1 MTLSFISSLIQKGPR
16 ALLHCILSL
25 DRPLSPS
32 GVQSGWPPVIALF
45 AGSLAVMTNLM
56 TAVLLSPNSGGSLL
70 LLAEFHLSGDQFA
83 CLSITYLIQTTD
95 AWAFDNPDWRHAY
108 RRERIHELQCLTLD
122 CKQHLISR
130 TKGKMIWC
138 MLEVL

>member
-32 GVQSGWPPVIALF
+32 GVQSGWPPVITLF

-56 TAVLLSPNSGGSLL
+56 TTVLLSPNSGGSLL
-70 LLAEFHLSGDQFA
+70 LFAEFHISGDQFT
-83 CLSITYLIQTTD
+83 CLSITYAIQNAD
-95 AWAFDNPDWRHAY
+95 AEVFDNTD
-108 RRERIHELQCLTLD
+108 
-122 CKQHLISR
+122 
-130 TKGKMIWC
+130 
-138 MLEVL
+138 